1 MTAPLKAIDGN
12 ADLPALMTELAARA
26 RAAARVL
33 ALASPEQKNRA
44 LEAMERAIRANAAAI
59 LAANAEDVAEVRAGG
74 ATSAFID
81 RLTLTQARID
91 AMADGIATVREIADP
106 VGVVT
111 ESWQRPNG
119 MTIERVRVP
128 LGVVAVIFESR
139 PNVAADAGVLCLKS
153 GNAVIL
159 RGGSDSFR
167 SCRAIHDCLVQ
178 GLREAGLPEA
188 AITLVPTRDRAA
200 VGLLLTGLNG
210 GIDVIVPR
218 GGKSLVA
225 RVEAEARVPVFAHLE
240 GVNHVYVDHAANL
253 EMAKSIVLNAKMR
266 RPGVCGA
273 AETLLVDRAG
283 AATSLKPLVEMLIDA
298 GCEVRGDDAVQRTD
312 ARVKP
317 ASDED
322 WDTEYED
329 AIIAAKVV
337 DGVDEAIAHIHNH
350 GSHHTDAIVTED
362 ENDRAQISQR
372 GRFGDR
378 AAQRIDPV
386 RRRRRIRLRRGN
398 RHRHRE
404 IPRPRPGRRR
414 ATDQLQISRPRHRAD
429 AAVNIA
435 FSSEVGTGSRKENA
449 SNRESRIGGSSVE
462 RSVSRVAITRP
473 DHSAPYQR
481 HAHRPARRLVQS
493 AACRASRHQPVRD
506 QAAEARPR
514 VVAGDAGQSAQG
526 PWRLARSRR
535 TRRGRAPDG
544 ERSAHRCQLSRIRH
558 RNAIH
563 CRHD

>member
-12 ADLPALMTELAARA
+12 ADLTELMTVLAARA
-26 RAAARVL
+26 RGAARVL
-33 ALASPEQKNRA
+33 SLAPAEQKNKA
-44 LEAMERAIRANAAAI
+44 LEAIERAIRTNSAAI
-59 LAANAEDVAEVRAGG
+59 LAANAEDVAEVRANG
-74 ATSAFID
+74 ATSAFVD
-81 RLTLTQARID
+81 RLTLTPSRID
-91 AMADGIATVREIADP
+91 AMADGVATVRAIPDP

-111 ESWQRPNG
+111 ERWQRPNG

-210 GIDVIVPR
+210 AIDVIVPR
-218 GGKSLVA
+218 GGKSLVG

-253 EMAKSIVLNAKMR
+253 DMAKSIVLNAKMR

-273 AETLLVDRAG
+273 AETLLVDRKG
-283 AATSLKPLVEMLIDA
+283 VSTSLKPLVEMLLDA
-298 GCEVRGDDAVQRTD
+298 GCEVRGDSTVQQTD

-329 AIIAAKVV
+329 AIIAARVV
-337 DGVDEAIAHIHNH
+337 DGLDEAIAHIHNH

-362 ENDRAQISQR
+362 QAAANKFLNEVDSAIVLHNASTQFADGGEFGFGAEIGIAT
-372 GRFGDR
+372 GRFHARG
-378 AAQRIDPV
+378 PV
-386 RRRRRIRLRRGN
+386 GA
-398 RHRHRE
+398 E
-404 IPRPRPGRRR
+404 
-414 ATDQLQISRPRHRAD
+414 QLTSFKYRVH
-429 AAVNIA
+429 
-435 FSSEVGTGSRKENA
+435 GTGQ
-449 SNRESRIGGSSVE
+449 
-462 RSVSRVAITRP
+462 TRP
-473 DHSAPYQR
+473 
-481 HAHRPARRLVQS
+481 
-493 AACRASRHQPVRD
+493 
-506 QAAEARPR
+506 
-514 VVAGDAGQSAQG
+514 
-526 PWRLARSRR
+526 
-535 TRRGRAPDG
+535 
-544 ERSAHRCQLSRIRH
+544 
-558 RNAIH
+558 
-563 CRHD
+563 